1 MLNRINQ
8 LFQDS
13 PKNLLSIYFCAGC
26 PTLDGTADVIRAL
39 ERNGVSMIEIGIPF
53 SDPMADGIV
62 IQNAA
67 TRALHNGM
75 SLRLLFEQLRDIR
88 RDVRIPLILMGYLN
102 PIMQFGFEAFCQKC
116 VSNKEA
122 GTGVTVIYFPDGAT
136 AGCDI
141 SGGGPASRETPLTM
155 PMTADNPINAIV
167 LSGGSAYGLAASD
180 GVMTCLE
187 EHGIGYNTGVSLV
200 PLVCQSCIF
209 DLGYGSSKVR
219 PDSTMGYEACIQALM
234 KAGVVNTDASTAAN
248 SNSSEPIQGCI
259 GAGTGATVGKIM
271 GMKQAEKSGLGIYSV
286 KTGTFTMTAIVVVNA
301 LGDISDYETG
311 KKLAGLKN
319 ADRTEYVSCEEA
331 LYQFMAPRDMFT
343 GNTTIGAVITNA
355 AFNKAELNKIAS
367 MARNAYARCI
377 NPVGTMADGDTIY
390 AASTAKRGDSEAVHV
405 DINFAG
411 TLAARVMSA
420 AIKNA
425 VMNSKISDEEFLS
438 MVK

>member
-1 MLNRINQ
+1 MFTEISVNDIKDFQ
-8 LFQDS
+8 LGH
-13 PKNLLSIYFCAGC
+13 A
-26 PTLDGTADVIRAL
+26 
-39 ERNGVSMIEIGIPF
+39 
-53 SDPMADGIV
+53 
-62 IQNAA
+62 
-67 TRALHNGM
+67 
-75 SLRLLFEQLRDIR
+75 
-88 RDVRIPLILMGYLN
+88 
-102 PIMQFGFEAFCQKC
+102 
-116 VSNKEA
+116 SNKEA

-155 PMTADNPINAIV
+155 PMTADNPVNAIV

-187 EHGIGYNTGVSLV
+187 EHNIGYDTGAALV

-219 PDSTMGYEACIQALM
+219 PDSAMGYEACMQALK
-234 KAGVVNTDASTAAN
+234 KAGITDSDTCASDNT
-248 SNSSEPIQGCI
+248 EPVQGCI

-286 KTGTFTMTAIVVVNA
+286 KAGTFTMTAIVVVNA
-301 LGDISDYETG
+301 LGDIFDHETG
-311 KKLAGLKN
+311 EKLAGLKS
-319 ADRTEYVSCEEA
+319 ADRTEYISCEDA

-343 GNTTIGAVITNA
+343 GNTTIGAIITNA

-411 TLAARVMSA
+411 TLAAKAMSM

-438 MVK
+438 MIK

>member
-1 MLNRINQ
+1 MFTEISVNDIND
-8 LFQDS
+8 F
-13 PKNLLSIYFCAGC
+13 
-26 PTLDGTADVIRAL
+26 
-39 ERNGVSMIEIGIPF
+39 
-53 SDPMADGIV
+53 
-62 IQNAA
+62 
-67 TRALHNGM
+67 
-75 SLRLLFEQLRDIR
+75 RL
-88 RDVRIPLILMGYLN
+88 GH
-102 PIMQFGFEAFCQKC
+102 A
-116 VSNKEA
+116 SNKEA

-219 PDSTMGYEACIQALM
+219 PDSAMGYEACMQALR
-234 KAGVVNTDASTAAN
+234 KAVTVNTDDSVTTDSDNYASD
-248 SNSSEPIQGCI
+248 SEPVQGCI

-286 KTGTFTMTAIVVVNA
+286 KAGTFTMTAIVVVNA

-390 AASTAKRGDSEAVHV
+390 AASTAKRGDSEAVRV